1 MQIFILINKISF
13 QEISNNY
20 YQPTYDYDVRKPQAN
35 KQPASIRLT
44 LPQPS
49 ICPLEIYGLLLE
61 CWHLNELDRPSFKD
75 ITQFL
80 TTRKTLAMEEHV

>member
-1 MQIFILINKISF
+1 MS
-13 QEISNNY
+13 SNY
-20 YQPTYDYDVRKPQAN
+20 YQQTYDYDVRKQPAN
-35 KQPASIRLT
+35 KHPANLRLT

-61 CWHLNELDRPSFKD
+61 CWHFSESDRPSFKD

-80 TTRKTLAMEEHV
+80 ATRKTVAMEEHV